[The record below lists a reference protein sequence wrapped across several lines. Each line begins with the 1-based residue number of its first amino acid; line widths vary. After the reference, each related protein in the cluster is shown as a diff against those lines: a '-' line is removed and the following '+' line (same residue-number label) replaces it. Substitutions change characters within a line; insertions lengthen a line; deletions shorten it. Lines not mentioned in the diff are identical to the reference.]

1 MERINM
7 DTIRNPK
14 YDNDYIT
21 KGYLDKQLS
30 DEKDNVDKTI
40 KKLPKSYSSP
50 PLTPYYKGSLLNYNG
65 KLYKCI
71 KDKLVGEFSF
81 NDWQIIATDD
91 TSINNFI
98 KNTYSVDKLELEK
111 QIDDKVESWYQEDDP
126 EQNWS
131 TDILKA
137 KHVGDYWYDTS
148 TNNQFRYSKMPTN
161 PITYKWLKVDVPMAI
176 YDQINTKKSI
186 YTSKPSSYKKDDL
199 WIIEDSISDNDLP
212 IGESD
217 NPIAK
222 GDWVFAIQDSDS
234 YNKEHWVKRD
244 MDVSLDYLQTHYY
257 TKETI
262 DETYSTKTE
271 VSSDIKKA
279 KDEIELNV
287 KNEYST
293 KKEITEIVKDYDE
306 KIGAINT
313 TIETQGTT
321 LSDLSVENG
330 QIKQSVSNI
339 STEIE
344 TVKSNVDTT
353 IKSTVKEYKIQGTDN
368 WSETFPTREEGQ
380 IILVR
385 DKYVHM
391 DDSITY
397 SSEAQ
402 LTGDKGDRGL
412 QGEKGNQGPQGEQGV
427 PGDSGA
433 DGKTTYLHIKYSEDG
448 ETFTPASD
456 DYAIGE
462 KPSAWIGQYTD
473 YNEND
478 STTFSDYNWYKFTED
493 IDPKLGDL
501 QSQIN
506 NNKNEINENYQETN
520 KKITTTNEQV
530 AQITTRIDDVNI
542 SVSNL
547 TTKTQEIDGN
557 IEEIEQK
564 LDDMSYDFT
573 TAGLKVGKSTDDN
586 NTVLDNNGI
595 RSYNKTELNAIFN
608 KNGSGVDKLI
618 VTGTAQIGYLKI
630 KKTIRNGKKRTS
642 IYHLEE
648 LIENLTDLER

>member
-1 MERINM
+1 M
-7 DTIRNPK
+7 DIIRNPK
-14 YDNDYIT
+14 YDNDYIN

-30 DEKDNVDKTI
+30 KEKESVDKTI
-40 KKLPKSYSSP
+40 EKLPKSYSSP

-126 EQNWS
+126 ELNWA

-161 PITYKWLKVDVPMAI
+161 PVTYKWLKVDVPLAV
-176 YDQINTKKSI
+176 YDQINAKKSI

-212 IGESD
+212 IGESE

-234 YNKEHWVKRD
+234 YNKTHWVKRD
-244 MDVSLDYLQTHYY
+244 IDVSLDYLKTHYY

-262 DETYSTKTE
+262 DETYSTKTQ

-306 KIGAINT
+306 KIGTINA
-313 TIETQGTT
+313 TIETHGTT

-339 STEIE
+339 NT
-344 TVKSNVDTT
+344 
-353 IKSTVKEYKIQGTDN
+353 
-368 WSETFPTREEGQ
+368 
-380 IILVR
+380 
-385 DKYVHM
+385 
-391 DDSITY
+391 
-397 SSEAQ
+397 
-402 LTGDKGDRGL
+402 
-412 QGEKGNQGPQGEQGV
+412 
-427 PGDSGA
+427 
-433 DGKTTYLHIKYSEDG
+433 
-448 ETFTPASD
+448 
-456 DYAIGE
+456 
-462 KPSAWIGQYTD
+462 
-473 YNEND
+473 
-478 STTFSDYNWYKFTED
+478 
-493 IDPKLGDL
+493 
-501 QSQIN
+501 
-506 NNKNEINENYQETN
+506 EINENYQEIN
-520 KKITTTNEQV
+520 QKITTTNEQV
-530 AQITTRIDDVNI
+530 GQITTRIDDVNI

-557 IEEIEQK
+557 IEKIEQK

-586 NTVLDNNGI
+586 NTILDNNGI

-648 LIENLTDLER
+648 LIENLTDLED